1 MSSDLQPAVLSPPM
15 NKPKSPF
22 LTHRVAGRGEPL
34 LLLNGAL
41 MSLAAWQPLM
51 PRLEPSWKVVRCD
64 FRGQLFSPGEQEP
77 HLDAHVRDVLALLDH
92 LALPRVHVAGVSF
105 GSLAAL
111 RMAARHPER
120 VASIAAI
127 TSSDYIRPEG
137 SWRLLEAVQDA
148 LLAKDGQ
155 RLFDVSL
162 PMFGDDYVAREKET
176 IEMQRQW
183 ITSLPESWHRGVG
196 RIMAAV
202 GTIDLRQDLP
212 QVRCPVQVIS
222 AEQDRIFPPAEG
234 EILAASVKN
243 GRFKMVP
250 GAGHNLVVEKPHQV
264 AEILAGFFSRQS
276 IRSGG
281 FL

>member
-1 MSSDLQPAVLSPPM
+1 M

-22 LTHRVAGRGEPL
+22 LMHRVSGKGDPL

-51 PRLEPSWKVVRCD
+51 PRLEQTWKVVRCD
-64 FRGQLFSPGEQEP
+64 FRGQFFSPGEQEP
-77 HLDAHVRDVLALLDH
+77 HLDAHIRDVLALLDH
-92 LALPRVHVAGVSF
+92 LALRRVHIAGVSF

-137 SWRLLEAVQDA
+137 AWRLLEPVRDA
-148 LLAKDGQ
+148 LLAADAQ
-155 RLFDVSL
+155 RVFDVSL

-176 IEMQRQW
+176 IELQHQW
-183 ITSLPESWHRGVG
+183 ITNLPAAWHRGVG
-196 RIMAAV
+196 KIMQAV
-202 GTIDLRQDLP
+202 QAIDLREDLP
-212 QVRCPVQVIS
+212 KVRCPVQVIS
-222 AEQDRIFPPAEG
+222 AEQDKIFPPEEG
-234 EILAASVKN
+234 RILASSVRN
-243 GRFKMVP
+243 GRFELVA
-250 GAGHNLVVEKPHQV
+250 GAGHNLVVEKPQAL
-264 AEILAGFFSRQS
+264 AEILAGFFSRTPFHP
-276 IRSGG
+276 GG

>member
-1 MSSDLQPAVLSPPM
+1 M
-15 NKPKSPF
+15 NKPNSPF

-51 PRLEPSWKVVRCD
+51 PRLEASWKVIRCD
-64 FRGQLFSPGEQEP
+64 FRGQFFSPGEQEP
-77 HLDAHVRDVLALLDH
+77 RLDTHIRDVLSLLDH
-92 LALPRVHVAGVSF
+92 LALPRVHIAGVSF

-137 SWRLLEAVQDA
+137 AWRLLGPVRDA
-148 LLAKDGQ
+148 LLAKNGQ

-162 PMFGDDYVAREKET
+162 PMFGDDYVAREKDT
-176 IEMQRQW
+176 IELQRQW
-183 ITSLPESWHRGVG
+183 ITNLPEVWHRGVG
-196 RIMAAV
+196 QIMVAV
-202 GTIDLRQDLP
+202 EPIDLRQDLP
-212 QVRCPVQVIS
+212 KVRCPVQVIS
-222 AEQDRIFPPAEG
+222 AEQDKIFPPAEG
-234 EILAASVKN
+234 EILASSVQN
-243 GRFKMVP
+243 GRFAMVP
-250 GAGHNLVVEKPHQV
+250 GAGHNLVVEKPQQV

-281 FL
+281 FP